1 MPLSYW
7 VYFGPMVLSKYT
19 GLGASSGPKV
29 MGFRSYFGPFVLSV
43 FKYTGLGANSC
54 P

>member
-19 GLGASSGPKV
+19 GLGASSGFKLWVQELLRALCAVKV
-29 MGFRSYFGPFVLSV
+29 RV
-43 FKYTGLGANSC
+43 
-54 P
+54 